1 MNNLR
6 GIALEEKVMK
16 YVVNSCVKKEKTCT
30 IDELFKSDFLKS
42 EKQMI
47 SNKGKGREK

>member
-16 YVVNSCVKKEKTCT
+16 FVVNSCIKN
-30 IDELFKSDFLKS
+30 DKSL
-42 EKQMI
+42 
-47 SNKGKGREK
+47 R